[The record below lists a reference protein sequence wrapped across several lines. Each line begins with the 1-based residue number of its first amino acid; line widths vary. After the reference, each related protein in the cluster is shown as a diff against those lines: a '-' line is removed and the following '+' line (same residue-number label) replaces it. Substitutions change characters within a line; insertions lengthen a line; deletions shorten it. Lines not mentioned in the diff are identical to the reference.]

1 MHLDAMTGSL
11 NHSLLLLQNLM
22 FPPEPVIRV
31 IKPSQEK
38 DCGDSAW
45 SYIILILASFTSL
58 YRWDGYSGIGFHKSC
73 LAYSGVKVAQ
83 VMSNSL
89 RPHGL
94 YNTVHGILQAR

>member
-31 IKPSQEK
+31 IKPSQE

-73 LAYSGVKVAQ
+73 LA
-83 VMSNSL
+83 
-89 RPHGL
+89 
-94 YNTVHGILQAR
+94 